1 MSIKI
6 SVKNSLNQKSVKN
19 HVFFTNKNF
28 RINELDK
35 LPISRF
41 SNFIN
46 KSISL
51 SELGNKNFL
60 SLDIN
65 ASQKVILIKIKDSQS
80 LLDIEKIGAE
90 FYIYLKSNL
99 YYNIVCLIIRV
110 FNLIK

>member
-6 SVKNSLNQKSVKN
+6 SIKNSLNQKLVKN

-28 RINELDK
+28 RINELSK
-35 LPISRF
+35 LPISKF

-46 KSISL
+46 QSL
-51 SELGNKNFL
+51 SSNELGGKSFL

-80 LLDIEKIGAE
+80 PFDIEKIGAE
-90 FYIYLKSNL
+90 FYVYLKSNL
-99 YYNIVCLIIRV
+99 YLKINRIIH
-110 FNLIK
+110 